1 MKFINRQSL
10 AILFLIFCSQSCL
23 LDFGND
29 KFTSFTLYL
38 YNKSSQSG
46 CLTDSI
52 DVIFTVKNVSK
63 ADSKEVWISVPA
75 RDQKNAQIEGTKD
88 EFISVRVLKAVDS
101 TFILEERIAIKK
113 NLYEGGD
120 LRVRQVAYC
129 DNNALGLSGFSK

>member
-1 MKFINRQSL
+1 MKRIRPSL
-10 AILFLIFCSQSCL
+10 FILFFVFVSQGCL

-29 KFTSFTLYL
+29 KFTSFSLYL
-38 YNKSSQSG
+38 YNNSSKSG
-46 CLTDSI
+46 CLADSV

-63 ADSKEVWISVPA
+63 ADSEEVWVSVPS

-101 TFILEERIAIKK
+101 TFILEQRIAIKK

-120 LRVRQVAYC
+120 LRTRQLSYC
-129 DNNALGLSGFSK
+129 DNNALVLSGFTK